1 MCDTLKSYV
10 QFRCLIF
17 SAGCKVTPLILIPR
31 TYALQNPC
39 FRLNYGSPRSWAGPE
54 SSSVIKYFSQTSHCL
69 STVSVWPIPSV
80 ENHLHLRFCQS
91 LTSYTYGGATLA
103 GSDGQLAGHQQDR
116 KGPRCLSLLFSQ
128 GMASLLEQ
136 LEAGDAADDDEERA
150 ADARFARML
159 QRMKEGGDGAER
171 EASLQSEIDALSEA
185 EASMEATKIRL
196 RRFCS
201 TALGTSVFA
210 DPEELVSRAVTDVA
224 HLHGACV
231 AEKGQYE
238 LAEARAR
245 LSESTERNRELE
257 ERLAAAE
264 AALRREEQAHRK
276 DRLEARRMA
285 RELRAAAA
293 AAAAAVTAG
302 RNGATAT
309 GSSGAEEKA
318 GGPGRR
324 PGDLGDSATSSAG
337 GGGSLST
344 PSPPAVDARTL
355 VDRIRRERIQGA
367 EVRVNRGRRR
377 ARQACGYRCVGVSND
392 PSALS
397 PRSLDVSVSSGS
409 LSLCLTVSLSLSL
422 SLCISLSHLTLSL
435 ISSAP

>member
-1 MCDTLKSYV
+1 
-10 QFRCLIF
+10 
-17 SAGCKVTPLILIPR
+17 
-31 TYALQNPC
+31 
-39 FRLNYGSPRSWAGPE
+39 
-54 SSSVIKYFSQTSHCL
+54 
-69 STVSVWPIPSV
+69 
-80 ENHLHLRFCQS
+80 
-91 LTSYTYGGATLA
+91 
-103 GSDGQLAGHQQDR
+103 
-116 KGPRCLSLLFSQ
+116 
-128 GMASLLEQ
+128 MASLLEQ

-285 RELRAAAA
+285 RGLRAAAA

-318 GGPGRR
+318 GGPERR

-344 PSPPAVDARTL
+344 PSPTAVDARTL
-355 VDRIRRERIQGA
+355 VNRIRRERIEGG
-367 EVRVNRGRRR
+367 EVRVTKQRTELYSACIDLGRRR
-377 ARQACGYRCVGVSND
+377 ARQACGYRCVGV
-392 PSALS
+392 
-397 PRSLDVSVSSGS
+397 
-409 LSLCLTVSLSLSL
+409 
-422 SLCISLSHLTLSL
+422 
-435 ISSAP
+435 